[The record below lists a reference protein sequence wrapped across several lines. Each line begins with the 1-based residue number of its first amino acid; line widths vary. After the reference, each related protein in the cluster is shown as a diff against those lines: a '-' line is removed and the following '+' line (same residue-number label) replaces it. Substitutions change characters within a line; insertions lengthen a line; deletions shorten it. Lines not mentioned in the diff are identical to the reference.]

1 MCREGVPEAVGSCVV
16 WWEGVVKLSG
26 LVLCGGKAC

>member
-16 WWEGVVKLSG
+16 LWEGVVKLSG
-26 LVLCGGKAC
+26 LVLCDGKA